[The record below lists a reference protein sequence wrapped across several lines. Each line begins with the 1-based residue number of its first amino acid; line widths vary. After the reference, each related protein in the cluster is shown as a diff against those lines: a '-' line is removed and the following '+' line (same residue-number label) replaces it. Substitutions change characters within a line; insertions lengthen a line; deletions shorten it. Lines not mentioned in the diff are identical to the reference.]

1 MTPVSSRPPTY
12 DELLRYTRRSVV
24 EQLSSLVHAVLGKAD
39 DWMFDLAQKEGEGA
53 DPFARSPR
61 LEAMTT
67 LRSTRAT
74 IERQFARQYEAL
86 FDELIEPKQGSAEG
100 LRLSL
105 VEEQELE
112 QQLAS
117 DLIVEALQRAH
128 GHSLDAL
135 AKALAKI
142 MGVESL
148 APRQNPLSPLNFG
161 HALHRAVQG
170 IELPNMLQVV
180 LYKYY
185 ERELLARFNDVLD
198 PLMQRFM
205 AAGLVPRQGIGP
217 GGSMRPGGGA
227 ARPGSVPAPTNSG
240 AATPSSEGDA
250 SGYGQGHGHGYGDG
264 HGHAAPTSQEDA
276 NVFSLLREMLRAL
289 RPQPSGGPATGAVGQ
304 VLPERRA
311 LQTAEMLSV
320 LSLMQTEVP
329 PSVLE
334 TMERHEASLSVLLKR
349 DLLES
354 ARRIGL
360 SPDQVRISPDE
371 EDAVDLVGMLFD
383 VLFDEHDFEQRA
395 RNLVSR
401 LVVPYVKVALLDRQM
416 FMYRTHPARRLLNA
430 VTEACEGN
438 GGQSAHEREMLGKAE
453 QVVDTL
459 VGDFNEDVAIFETLE
474 SELRGFLEQHQKR
487 VELAEKRA
495 AEAQRGQERLE
506 HARVQAGGEV
516 SNRVDGRKVPAALR
530 EFLARSWSHHLSLAA
545 LREGTESVAWSAALS
560 LADKLLD
567 LLPGGKAG
575 GISIP
580 TAMQGLSAD
589 LVAVLGSSGV
599 HGDAADAVIKAIADG
614 VEAQRRGDAVAAQQ
628 AAAVLRVAPEPPPL
642 PPQPRLKIVGGTDA
656 GPDFDPDDLARLR
669 DLKVGD
675 WISLAG
681 EDEKLAP
688 AKLAWISPI
697 SNRLMFVNRRG
708 VRMLVASVEELGALK
723 KLGKLQLRDAQGGA
737 FEYALQR
744 MVGRLKQ
751 DIA

>member
-1 MTPVSSRPPTY
+1 MPVSSRPPTH

-24 EQLSSLVHAVLGKAD
+24 EQLSSIVLAVLGKAD

-61 LEAMTT
+61 LEAMNT

-74 IERQFARQYEAL
+74 IERQFTRQYEAL
-86 FDELIEPKQGSAEG
+86 FDELIEPKQAAADG

-148 APRQNPLSPLNFG
+148 APRQNPLSALNFG

-198 PLMQRFM
+198 PVVQRFS
-205 AAGLVPRQGIGP
+205 AAGLVPRQGIGAAGPIRAP
-217 GGSMRPGGGA
+217 GPPVRSGGGA
-227 ARPGSVPAPTNSG
+227 APGNPG
-240 AATPSSEGDA
+240 AATPTPEQDGG
-250 SGYGQGHGHGYGDG
+250 GYAQGGGQGHGHGYG
-264 HGHAAPTSQEDA
+264 HAAPASQDDA
-276 NVFSLLREMLRAL
+276 NVFALLREMLRAL
-289 RPQPSGGPATGAVGQ
+289 RPHQAGGTGGVAGGQ
-304 VLPERRA
+304 GVPERRA
-311 LQTAEMLSV
+311 LQTTEMLSV

-516 SNRVDGRKVPAALR
+516 ANRVDGRKVPAALR
-530 EFLARSWSHHLSLAA
+530 EFLARSWSHHLSLVA

-575 GISIP
+575 GISIS

-599 HGDAADAVIKAIADG
+599 QGDAADAVIKAIADG
-614 VEAQRRGDAVAAQQ
+614 IEAQRRGDAVAAQQ
-628 AAAVLRVAPEPPPL
+628 ASAVLRVAPEPPPV
-642 PPQPRLKIVGGTDA
+642 PAQPRLKIVGGTDA
-656 GPDFDPDDLARLR
+656 VPEIDPDDLAQLR

-708 VRMLVASVEELGALK
+708 VRMLVASIEELGALK

-737 FEYALQR
+737 FEDALQR

>member
-1 MTPVSSRPPTY
+1 MSPPPVTPRPPTH

-24 EQLSSLVHAVLGKAD
+24 ESLSALVAAVLGKAD

-61 LEAMTT
+61 LEAMNA
-67 LRSTRAT
+67 LRSSRAT
-74 IERQFARQYEAL
+74 IERQFARRYERL
-86 FDELIEPKQGSAEG
+86 FDELIEPEAAPVDG

-128 GHSLDAL
+128 GTSLDAL
-135 AKALAKI
+135 ARGLARL

-148 APRQNPLSPLNFG
+148 SARQNPLSALNFG
-161 HALHRAVQG
+161 HGLNRAVQG
-170 IELPNMLQVV
+170 IDLPNMLQVV

-185 ERELLARFNDVLD
+185 ERELLQRFPEILE
-198 PLMQRFM
+198 PLMQRFA
-205 AAGLVPRQGIGP
+205 AAGLVPRQPLAGSGARVVSPVRPQASAGQP
-217 GGSMRPGGGA
+217 GGA
-227 ARPGSVPAPTNSG
+227 EPASG
-240 AATPSSEGDA
+240 AAPA
-250 SGYGQGHGHGYGDG
+250 SGGSHYAG
-264 HGHAAPTSQEDA
+264 APDDA

-289 RPQPSGGPATGAVGQ
+289 RPAPPEPAPHAGGHAG
-304 VLPERRA
+304 ERRPM
-311 LQTAEMLSV
+311 QTTEMLSV
-320 LSLMQTEVP
+320 LSMMQAEVP

-360 SPDQVRISPDE
+360 SPEKVRIHPDE

-438 GGQSAHEREMLGKAE
+438 AGQSAPEREMLGKAE

-459 VGDFNEDVAIFETLE
+459 VSDFNEDVAIFETLE
-474 SELRGFLEQHQKR
+474 SELRGFLEQQRKR
-487 VELAEKRA
+487 TELAERRA

-506 HARVQAGGEV
+506 QARQQAGGEV
-516 SNRVDGRKVPAALR
+516 ASRVDGRKVPAALR
-530 EFLARSWSHHLSLAA
+530 EFLARSWSHHLSLVA
-545 LREGTESVAWSAALS
+545 LREGADSTAWSAGLA

-567 LLPGGKAG
+567 LLPGGRAAG
-575 GISIP
+575 VSLP
-580 TAMQGLSAD
+580 TAMKGLSAD
-589 LVAVLGSSGV
+589 LVAVLASSGV
-599 HGDAADAVIKAIADG
+599 AGDAADAVIAAIADG
-614 VEAQRRGDAVAAQQ
+614 IEAQRRGDAIAAQQ
-628 AAAVLRVAPEPPPL
+628 ASAVLRVAPEPPPAA
-642 PPQPRLKIVGGTDA
+642 PQPRLKLVGGTEA
-656 GPDFDPDDLARLR
+656 TLEFEPEDLVRLR

-681 EDEKLAP
+681 EDDKLAP

-708 VRMLVASVEELGALK
+708 VRMLVASVEELAALK

-737 FEYALQR
+737 FEDALQR

>member
-24 EQLSSLVHAVLGKAD
+24 EQLSSLVLAVLGKAD

-61 LEAMTT
+61 LEAMNT

-86 FDELIEPKQGSAEG
+86 FDELIEPKQAVGDG

-142 MGVESL
+142 MGVEAL

-185 ERELLARFNDVLD
+185 ERELLARFNEVLD
-198 PLMQRFM
+198 PLMQRFT
-205 AAGLVPRQGIGP
+205 AAGLVPRQSVGP
-217 GGSMRPGGGA
+217 AGA
-227 ARPGSVPAPTNSG
+227 SRPGSAPRPSG
-240 AATPSSEGDA
+240 AAPASAPGNATVPSPSHDGG
-250 SGYGQGHGHGYGDG
+250 GYGHGHG
-264 HGHAAPTSQEDA
+264 HATSQDDA

-289 RPQPSGGPATGAVGQ
+289 RPQANGGPAAGGVGSG
-304 VLPERRA
+304 LPERRA
-311 LQTAEMLSV
+311 LQTTEMLSV

-360 SPDQVRISPDE
+360 SPEQVRISPDE

-530 EFLARSWSHHLSLAA
+530 EFLARSWSHHLSLVA
-545 LREGTESVAWSAALS
+545 LREGSESVAWSAALS

-567 LLPGGKAG
+567 LLPGGKAA

-589 LVAVLGSSGV
+589 LVVVLGSSGV
-599 HGDAADAVIKAIADG
+599 QGDAADGVIKAIADG
-614 VEAQRRGDAVAAQQ
+614 IEAQRRGDAVAAQQ

-642 PPQPRLKIVGGTDA
+642 PAQPRLKIVGGTDA
-656 GPDFDPDDLARLR
+656 VSEIDPDDLAQLR

-723 KLGKLQLRDAQGGA
+723 KLGKLQLRETQGGA
-737 FEYALQR
+737 FEDALQR

>member
-1 MTPVSSRPPTY
+1 MTPVNSRPPTY

-24 EQLSSLVHAVLGKAD
+24 DQLSSLVLAVLGKAD

-61 LEAMTT
+61 LEAMNT

-86 FDELIEPKQGSAEG
+86 FDELIEPKPAAVDG
-100 LRLSL
+100 LSLSL
-105 VEEQELE
+105 VAEHELE

-142 MGVESL
+142 MGVESI

-198 PLMQRFM
+198 PLMQRFT

-217 GGSMRPGGGA
+217 SSA
-227 ARPGSVPAPTNSG
+227 ARPGNAPRPAAPSG
-240 AATPSSEGDA
+240 SSAPETSAPPQDGG
-250 SGYGQGHGHGYGDG
+250 GYGSS
-264 HGHAAPTSQEDA
+264 HGHAGSQDDA
-276 NVFSLLREMLRAL
+276 NVFALLREMLRAL
-289 RPQPSGGPATGAVGQ
+289 RPPQSGAATGGAAGHGQ
-304 VLPERRA
+304 PERRA
-311 LQTAEMLSV
+311 LQTTEMLSV

-360 SPDQVRISPDE
+360 SPEQVRISPDE

-459 VGDFNEDVAIFETLE
+459 VGDFNEDIAIFETLE

-487 VELAEKRA
+487 IELAEKRA

-530 EFLARSWSHHLSLAA
+530 EFLARSWSHHLSLVA

-575 GISIP
+575 GISLP

-589 LVAVLGSSGV
+589 LVVVLGSSGV
-599 HGDAADAVIKAIADG
+599 QGDAADAVIQAIADG
-614 VEAQRRGDAVAAQQ
+614 IEAQRRGDVVAAQQ
-628 AAAVLRVAPEPPPL
+628 AAAVLRVAPEPPPV
-642 PPQPRLKIVGGTDA
+642 PAQPRLKIVGGTDA
-656 GPDFDPDDLARLR
+656 IPEVDPDDLAQLR

-681 EDEKLAP
+681 EDDKLAP

-737 FEYALQR
+737 FEDALQR

>member
-24 EQLSSLVHAVLGKAD
+24 EQLSSLVLAVLGKAD

-61 LEAMTT
+61 LEAMNT

-86 FDELIEPKQGSAEG
+86 FDELIEPKQAVGDG

-142 MGVESL
+142 MGVEAL

-185 ERELLARFNDVLD
+185 ERELLARFNEVLD
-198 PLMQRFM
+198 PLMQRFT
-205 AAGLVPRQGIGP
+205 AAGLVPRQSVGP
-217 GGSMRPGGGA
+217 AGA
-227 ARPGSVPAPTNSG
+227 SRPGSAPRPSG
-240 AATPSSEGDA
+240 AAPASAPGNATAPSPSLDGG
-250 SGYGQGHGHGYGDG
+250 GYGHGHG
-264 HGHAAPTSQEDA
+264 HGHATSQDDA

-289 RPQPSGGPATGAVGQ
+289 RPQQSGGAATGTMGHG
-304 VLPERRA
+304 LPERRA
-311 LQTAEMLSV
+311 LQTTEMLSV

-360 SPDQVRISPDE
+360 SPEQVRISPDE

-530 EFLARSWSHHLSLAA
+530 EFLARSWSHHLSLVA
-545 LREGTESVAWSAALS
+545 LREGSESVAWSAALS

-567 LLPGGKAG
+567 LLPGGKAA

-589 LVAVLGSSGV
+589 LVVVLGSSGV
-599 HGDAADAVIKAIADG
+599 QGDAADAVIKAIADG
-614 VEAQRRGDAVAAQQ
+614 IEAQRRGDAVAAQQ

-642 PPQPRLKIVGGTDA
+642 PAQPRLKIVGGTDA
-656 GPDFDPDDLARLR
+656 VPEIDPDDLAQLR

-723 KLGKLQLRDAQGGA
+723 KLGKLQLRETQGGA
-737 FEYALQR
+737 FEDALQR

>member
-24 EQLSSLVHAVLGKAD
+24 EQLSSLVLAVLGKAD

-61 LEAMTT
+61 LEAMNT

-86 FDELIEPKQGSAEG
+86 FDELIEPKQATPDG

-148 APRQNPLSPLNFG
+148 TPRQNPLSPLNFG

-205 AAGLVPRQGIGP
+205 AAGLVPRQGLGP
-217 GGSMRPGGGA
+217 GGSMRPGGA
-227 ARPGSVPAPTNSG
+227 PPRPGSAPSPAHPG
-240 AATPSSEGDA
+240 ATPPSAEHDA
-250 SGYGQGHGHGYGDG
+250 GGYAQGGGQGHGHGYG
-264 HGHAAPTSQEDA
+264 HGAPASQDDA
-276 NVFSLLREMLRAL
+276 NVFALLREMLRAL
-289 RPQPSGGPATGAVGQ
+289 RPQQGGGVSGASGGHG
-304 VLPERRA
+304 LPERRA
-311 LQTAEMLSV
+311 LQTTEMLSV

-360 SPDQVRISPDE
+360 SPEQVRISPDE

-516 SNRVDGRKVPAALR
+516 ANRVDGRKVPAALR
-530 EFLARSWSHHLSLAA
+530 EFLARSWSHHLSLVA

-599 HGDAADAVIKAIADG
+599 QGDAADAVIKAIADG
-614 VEAQRRGDAVAAQQ
+614 IEAQRRGDAVAAQQ
-628 AAAVLRVAPEPPPL
+628 AAAVLRVAPEPPPV
-642 PPQPRLKIVGGTDA
+642 PAQPRLKIVGGTDA
-656 GPDFDPDDLARLR
+656 VPEIDPDDLAQLR

-681 EDEKLAP
+681 EDDKLAP

-737 FEYALQR
+737 FEDALQR

>member
-1 MTPVSSRPPTY
+1 MSPSSANTRPPTY
-12 DELLRYTRRSVV
+12 DELLRHTRRSVV
-24 EQLSSLVHAVLGKAD
+24 DQLSSLVLAVLGKAD

-61 LEAMTT
+61 LEAMSA
-67 LRSTRAT
+67 LRGSRAT
-74 IERQFARQYEAL
+74 IERQFARGYETL
-86 FDELIEPKQGSAEG
+86 FDELIDPDAAPVDG

-105 VEEQELE
+105 LDEQELE

-135 AKALAKI
+135 GRGLARI

-148 APRQNPLSPLNFG
+148 SARQNPLSPFSFG
-161 HALHRAVQG
+161 HALHRALQG
-170 IELPNMLQVV
+170 IELPNLLQVV

-185 ERELLARFNDVLD
+185 ERELLQRFPAILD
-198 PLMQRFM
+198 PLMQRFA
-205 AAGLVPRQGIGP
+205 AAGLVPHQRGP
-217 GGSMRPGGGA
+217 GAPPRPTQTP
-227 ARPGSVPAPTNSG
+227 RPAPTAMPMAG
-240 AATPSSEGDA
+240 TDA
-250 SGYGQGHGHGYGDG
+250 SPSAAYAPAAGGHYAGASD
-264 HGHAAPTSQEDA
+264 DA

-289 RPQPSGGPATGAVGQ
+289 RPAGPESAAPQGGAHGGD
-304 VLPERRA
+304 RRPM
-311 LQTAEMLSV
+311 QTTEMLSV
-320 LSLMQTEVP
+320 LSMMQAEVP

-349 DLLES
+349 DLLDS

-360 SPDQVRISPDE
+360 SPEKVRIHPDE

-438 GGQSAHEREMLGKAE
+438 AGQSAPERDMLGKAE

-459 VGDFNEDVAIFETLE
+459 VSDFNEDVAIFDTLE
-474 SELRGFLEQHQKR
+474 SELRGFLEQQRKR
-487 VELAEKRA
+487 TDLAERRA

-506 HARVQAGGEV
+506 QARQQAGGEV
-516 SNRVDGRKVPAALR
+516 ASRVDGRKVPAALR
-530 EFLARSWSHHLSLAA
+530 EFLARSWSHHLSLVA
-545 LREGTESVAWSAALS
+545 LREGTDATAWSAGLA

-567 LLPGGKAG
+567 LLPGGKAA
-575 GISIP
+575 GISLA
-580 TAMQGLSAD
+580 TAMRGLSAD
-589 LVAVLGSSGV
+589 IVAVLASSGV
-599 HGDAADAVIKAIADG
+599 ADDAADAVISAIADG
-614 VEAQRRGDAVAAQQ
+614 IEAQRRGDAIAAQQ
-628 AAAVLRVAPEPPPL
+628 AAAVLRVAPEPPPA
-642 PPQPRLKIVGGTDA
+642 PAQPRLKLVGGTQA
-656 GPDFDPDDLARLR
+656 ALEFEPDDLARLR

-681 EDEKLAP
+681 EDDKPAP

-708 VRMLVASVEELGALK
+708 VRMLVASVEELAALK
-723 KLGKLQLRDAQGGA
+723 KLGKLQLRDAHGGA
-737 FEYALQR
+737 FEDALQR

-751 DIA
+751 DVV

>member
-1 MTPVSSRPPTY
+1 MSILNTRPPTH
-12 DELLRYTRRSVV
+12 DDLLRHTRRTVV
-24 EQLSSLVHAVLGKAD
+24 EQLSSLVVSVLGKAD

-53 DPFARSPR
+53 DPFSRSPR
-61 LEAMTT
+61 LEAMNT

-74 IERQFARQYEAL
+74 IERQFARQYESL
-86 FDELIEPKQGSAEG
+86 FDELISPPVADDGIS
-100 LRLSL
+100 LSL

-128 GHSLDAL
+128 GPALDAL
-135 AKALAKI
+135 AKAISKI
-142 MGVESL
+142 MGVDAL
-148 APRQNPLSPLNFG
+148 PARKNPLSPLSFG
-161 HALHRAVQG
+161 HALHRAVRD

-185 ERELLARFNDVLD
+185 ERELL
-198 PLMQRFM
+198 QRFPEILEPINQRFA
-205 AAGLVPRQGIGP
+205 AAGLVPRNPVAPGIVRL
-217 GGSMRPGGGA
+217 GSG
-227 ARPGSVPAPTNSG
+227 ARPGLSSAPRSTEAASSGNENSG
-240 AATPSSEGDA
+240 AG
-250 SGYGQGHGHGYGDG
+250 GYGSGGHYDSGAGG
-264 HGHAAPTSQEDA
+264 SQASQDDA

-289 RPQPSGGPATGAVGQ
+289 RPHADAAASNGAGAATGVAH
-304 VLPERRA
+304 RRPLA
-311 LQTAEMLSV
+311 TAEMLSV

-334 TMERHEASLSVLLKR
+334 TMEHHEASLSVLLKR
-349 DLLES
+349 DLLDS
-354 ARRIGL
+354 ATRIGL

-438 GGQSAHEREMLGKAE
+438 GGQSGPEREMLGKAE

-474 SELRGFLEQHQKR
+474 AELRGFLEQQQKR
-487 VELAEKRA
+487 TDLAERRA
-495 AEAQRGQERLE
+495 AEAQRGQERLDQ
-506 HARVQAGGEV
+506 ARTQAGGEL
-516 SNRVDGRKVPAALR
+516 SSRVDGRRVPAALR
-530 EFLARSWSHHLSLAA
+530 EFLARSWSHHLSLVA
-545 LREGTESVAWSAALS
+545 LREGGDSVAWSAALA

-567 LLPGGKAG
+567 LLPGGRAA
-575 GISIP
+575 GISVA
-580 TAMQGLSAD
+580 TAVQGLGAD
-589 LVAVLGSSGV
+589 LVAVLASSGV
-599 HGDAADAVIKAIADG
+599 QGESADSVITAIADG
-614 VEAQRRGDAVAAQQ
+614 IEAQRRGDAIAAQQ
-628 AAAVLRVAPEPPPL
+628 AAAVLRVTPEPPPV
-642 PPQPRLKIVGGTDA
+642 PVSPRLKLVGGTEV
-656 GPDFDPDDLARLR
+656 PQEFDVKDLALLR
-669 DLKVGD
+669 ELKVGE

-681 EDEKLAP
+681 EDEKMAP

-697 SNRLMFVNRRG
+697 SSRLMFVNRRG
-708 VRMLVASVEELGALK
+708 VRMLVASLEELAALK
-723 KLGKLQLRDAQGGA
+723 GVGKVQLREAQGGA
-737 FEYALQR
+737 FEDALQR

-751 DIA
+751 DSA

>member
-1 MTPVSSRPPTY
+1 MKTPVSSRPPTY

-24 EQLSSLVHAVLGKAD
+24 EQLSSLVLAVLGKAD

-61 LEAMTT
+61 LEAMNT

-74 IERQFARQYEAL
+74 IERQFARKYEAL
-86 FDELIEPKQGSAEG
+86 FDELIEPRQATPDG

-148 APRQNPLSPLNFG
+148 TPRQNPLSPLNFG

-185 ERELLARFNDVLD
+185 ERELLARFNEILD

-205 AAGLVPRQGIGP
+205 AVGLVPRQGLAP
-217 GGSMRPGGGA
+217 GGSSRPGGVGRPSSSPGNTA
-227 ARPGSVPAPTNSG
+227 APAPSQ
-240 AATPSSEGDA
+240 DA
-250 SGYGQGHGHGYGDG
+250 GGYGGHAQGHGHGHG
-264 HGHAAPTSQEDA
+264 HGQGHPTSADDA
-276 NVFSLLREMLRAL
+276 NVFALLREMLRAL
-289 RPQPSGGPATGAVGQ
+289 RPQGGVGGSGESSGQAV
-304 VLPERRA
+304 PERRA
-311 LQTAEMLSV
+311 LQTTEMLSV

-360 SPDQVRISPDE
+360 SPEQVRISPDE

-516 SNRVDGRKVPAALR
+516 ANRVDGRKVPAALR
-530 EFLARSWSHHLSLAA
+530 EFLARSWSHHLSLVA

-567 LLPGGKAG
+567 LLPGGKAA

-589 LVAVLGSSGV
+589 LVVVLGSSGV
-599 HGDAADAVIKAIADG
+599 QGDAADGVIKAIADG
-614 VEAQRRGDAVAAQQ
+614 IEAQRRGDAVAAQQ
-628 AAAVLRVAPEPPPL
+628 AAAVLRVAPDPPPL
-642 PPQPRLKIVGGTDA
+642 PAQPRLKIVGGIDA
-656 GPDFDPDDLARLR
+656 VPAVDPDDLAQLR

-681 EDEKLAP
+681 EDDKLAP

-723 KLGKLQLRDAQGGA
+723 KLGKLQLRDVQGGA
-737 FEYALQR
+737 FEDALQR

>member
-1 MTPVSSRPPTY
+1 MMTPVSSRPPTY

-24 EQLSSLVHAVLGKAD
+24 EQLSSLVVAVLGKAD

-61 LEAMTT
+61 LEAMNT

-86 FDELIEPKQGSAEG
+86 FDELIEPRQVSADG

-105 VEEQELE
+105 VDEQELE

-135 AKALAKI
+135 ARALAKI

-148 APRQNPLSPLNFG
+148 TARQNPLSPLNFG

-170 IELPNMLQVV
+170 IDLPNMLQVV

-185 ERELLARFNDVLD
+185 ERELLSRFPEVLD
-198 PLMQRFM
+198 PLMQRFA
-205 AAGLVPRQGIGP
+205 AAGLVPRQGVGP
-217 GGSMRPGGGA
+217 GSSLRPGA
-227 ARPGSVPAPTNSG
+227 AQRPIA
-240 AATPSSEGDA
+240 PSSPAHSAHSAHSPAAAAPQQAHDGG
-250 SGYGQGHGHGYGDG
+250 SYSQGHG
-264 HGHAAPTSQEDA
+264 GHATSQDDA

-289 RPQPSGGPATGAVGQ
+289 RPQQQVAAPGAPLASGV
-304 VLPERRA
+304 PERRA
-311 LQTAEMLSV
+311 LQTTEMLSV

-334 TMERHEASLSVLLKR
+334 TMERNEASLSVLLKR
-349 DLLES
+349 DLLDS
-354 ARRIGL
+354 ASRIGL

-416 FMYRTHPARRLLNA
+416 FMYRTHPARKLLNA

-474 SELRGFLEQHQKR
+474 SELRGFLEQHRKR
-487 VELAEKRA
+487 VELAERRA

-516 SNRVDGRKVPAALR
+516 ANRVDGRKVPAALR
-530 EFLARSWSHHLSLAA
+530 EFLARSWSHHLSLVA
-545 LREGTESVAWSAALS
+545 LREGPESTAWSAALA

-567 LLPGGKAG
+567 LLPGGRAA
-575 GISIP
+575 GISIG
-580 TAMQGLSAD
+580 TAMQGLGAD
-589 LVAVLGSSGV
+589 LVAVLASSGV
-599 HGDAADAVIKAIADG
+599 HGDSADAVITAIADG
-614 VEAQRRGDAVAAQQ
+614 IEAQRRGDAVAAQQ
-628 AAAVLRVAPEPPPL
+628 AAAVLRVAPEPLPL
-642 PPQPRLKIVGGTDA
+642 PAVPRLKIVGGTEAPAELDSA
-656 GPDFDPDDLARLR
+656 DLALIRE
-669 DLKVGD
+669 LKVGD
-675 WISLAG
+675 WISLAA
-681 EDEKLAP
+681 EDGKMAP

-708 VRMLVASVEELGALK
+708 VRMLVASIEELAVLK
-723 KLGKLQLRDAQGGA
+723 KQGKLELRDVQGGA
-737 FEYALQR
+737 FEDALQR

-751 DIA
+751 DSA

>member
-12 DELLRYTRRSVV
+12 DDLLRYTRRSVV
-24 EQLSSLVHAVLGKAD
+24 EQLSSLVLAVLGKAD

-53 DPFARSPR
+53 DPFTRSPR
-61 LEAMTT
+61 LEAMNT

-86 FDELIEPKQGSAEG
+86 FDELIEPKQASADS

-105 VEEQELE
+105 VDEQELE

-185 ERELLARFNDVLD
+185 ERELLARFNEVLD
-198 PLMQRFM
+198 PLMQRFT
-205 AAGLVPRQGIGP
+205 AAGLVPRQGVGP
-217 GGSMRPGGGA
+217 GGSMRPGVPPRPPGTGPGGGA
-227 ARPGSVPAPTNSG
+227 PP
-240 AATPSSEGDA
+240 PSSSQQAYDG
-250 SGYGQGHGHGYGDG
+250 GYGNGH
-264 HGHAAPTSQEDA
+264 HAGPSHATSQDDA

-289 RPQPSGGPATGAVGQ
+289 RPAQGSPAPGAPIASGV
-304 VLPERRA
+304 PERRA
-311 LQTAEMLSV
+311 LQTTEMLSV

-349 DLLES
+349 DLLDS
-354 ARRIGL
+354 ASRIGL

-438 GGQSAHEREMLGKAE
+438 GGQSAQEREMLGKAE

-487 VELAEKRA
+487 IDLAEKRA

-516 SNRVDGRKVPAALR
+516 ANRVDGRKVPAALR
-530 EFLARSWSHHLSLAA
+530 EFMARSWSHHLSLVA

-567 LLPGGKAG
+567 LLPGGKAA

-589 LVAVLGSSGV
+589 LVVVLGSSGV
-599 HGDAADAVIKAIADG
+599 QGDSADGVIKAIADG
-614 VEAQRRGDAVAAQQ
+614 IEAQRRGDAVAAQQ

-642 PPQPRLKIVGGTDA
+642 PAQPRLKLVGGTDA
-656 GPDFDPDDLARLR
+656 VPDFDPDDLAALR
-669 DLKVGD
+669 ELKVGD

-697 SNRLMFVNRRG
+697 SSRLMFVNRRG

-737 FEYALQR
+737 FEDALQR

>member
-1 MTPVSSRPPTY
+1 
-12 DELLRYTRRSVV
+12 
-24 EQLSSLVHAVLGKAD
+24 
-39 DWMFDLAQKEGEGA
+39 
-53 DPFARSPR
+53 
-61 LEAMTT
+61 
-67 LRSTRAT
+67 
-74 IERQFARQYEAL
+74 
-86 FDELIEPKQGSAEG
+86 
-100 LRLSL
+100 
-105 VEEQELE
+105 
-112 QQLAS
+112 
-117 DLIVEALQRAH
+117 
-128 GHSLDAL
+128 
-135 AKALAKI
+135 
-142 MGVESL
+142 MGVEAL

-185 ERELLARFNDVLD
+185 ERELLARFNEVLD
-198 PLMQRFM
+198 PLMQRFT
-205 AAGLVPRQGIGP
+205 AARLVPRQSVGP
-217 GGSMRPGGGA
+217 AGA
-227 ARPGSVPAPTNSG
+227 SRPGSAPRPSG
-240 AATPSSEGDA
+240 AAPASAPGNATVPSPSHDGG
-250 SGYGQGHGHGYGDG
+250 GYGHGHG
-264 HGHAAPTSQEDA
+264 HATSQDDA

-289 RPQPSGGPATGAVGQ
+289 RPQANGGPAAGGVGSG
-304 VLPERRA
+304 LPERRA
-311 LQTAEMLSV
+311 LQTTEMLSV

-360 SPDQVRISPDE
+360 SPEQVRISPDE

-530 EFLARSWSHHLSLAA
+530 EFLARSWSHHLSLVA
-545 LREGTESVAWSAALS
+545 LREGSESVAWSAALS

-567 LLPGGKAG
+567 LLPGGKAA

-589 LVAVLGSSGV
+589 LVVVLGSSGV
-599 HGDAADAVIKAIADG
+599 QGDAADGVIKAIADG
-614 VEAQRRGDAVAAQQ
+614 IEAQRRGDAVAAQQ

-642 PPQPRLKIVGGTDA
+642 PAQPRLKIVGGTDA
-656 GPDFDPDDLARLR
+656 VPEIDPDDLAQLR

-723 KLGKLQLRDAQGGA
+723 KLGKLQLRETQGGA
-737 FEYALQR
+737 FEDALQR

>member
-1 MTPVSSRPPTY
+1 
-12 DELLRYTRRSVV
+12 
-24 EQLSSLVHAVLGKAD
+24 
-39 DWMFDLAQKEGEGA
+39 
-53 DPFARSPR
+53 
-61 LEAMTT
+61 
-67 LRSTRAT
+67 
-74 IERQFARQYEAL
+74 
-86 FDELIEPKQGSAEG
+86 
-100 LRLSL
+100 
-105 VEEQELE
+105 
-112 QQLAS
+112 
-117 DLIVEALQRAH
+117 
-128 GHSLDAL
+128 
-135 AKALAKI
+135 
-142 MGVESL
+142 
-148 APRQNPLSPLNFG
+148 
-161 HALHRAVQG
+161 
-170 IELPNMLQVV
+170 
-180 LYKYY
+180 
-185 ERELLARFNDVLD
+185 
-198 PLMQRFM
+198 
-205 AAGLVPRQGIGP
+205 
-217 GGSMRPGGGA
+217 
-227 ARPGSVPAPTNSG
+227 
-240 AATPSSEGDA
+240 
-250 SGYGQGHGHGYGDG
+250 
-264 HGHAAPTSQEDA
+264 
-276 NVFSLLREMLRAL
+276 
-289 RPQPSGGPATGAVGQ
+289 
-304 VLPERRA
+304 
-311 LQTAEMLSV
+311 MLSV

-360 SPDQVRISPDE
+360 SPEQVRISPDE

-438 GGQSAHEREMLGKAE
+438 GGQSALEREMLGKAE

-530 EFLARSWSHHLSLAA
+530 EFLARSWSHHLSLVA
-545 LREGTESVAWSAALS
+545 LREGSESVAWSAALS

-567 LLPGGKAG
+567 LLPGGKAA

-580 TAMQGLSAD
+580 TVMQGLLAD
-589 LVAVLGSSGV
+589 LVVVLGSSGV
-599 HGDAADAVIKAIADG
+599 QGDAADGVVKAIADG
-614 VEAQRRGDAVAAQQ
+614 IEAQRRGDAVAAQQ

-642 PPQPRLKIVGGTDA
+642 PAQPRLKIVGGTDA
-656 GPDFDPDDLARLR
+656 VPDFDPDDLAQLR

-723 KLGKLQLRDAQGGA
+723 KVGKLQLRDAQGGA
-737 FEYALQR
+737 FEDALQR

>member
-24 EQLSSLVHAVLGKAD
+24 EQLSSLVLAVLGKAD

-61 LEAMTT
+61 LEAMNT

-86 FDELIEPKQGSAEG
+86 FDELIEPKQAVGDG

-142 MGVESL
+142 MGVEAL

-185 ERELLARFNDVLD
+185 ERELLARFNEVLD
-198 PLMQRFM
+198 PLMQRFT
-205 AAGLVPRQGIGP
+205 AAGLVPRQSVGP
-217 GGSMRPGGGA
+217 AGA
-227 ARPGSVPAPTNSG
+227 SRPGSAPRPSG
-240 AATPSSEGDA
+240 AAPASAPGNATVPSPSHDGG
-250 SGYGQGHGHGYGDG
+250 GYGHGHG
-264 HGHAAPTSQEDA
+264 HATSQDDA

-289 RPQPSGGPATGAVGQ
+289 RPQANGGPAAGGVGSG
-304 VLPERRA
+304 LPERRA
-311 LQTAEMLSV
+311 LQTTEMLSV

-360 SPDQVRISPDE
+360 SPEQVRISPDE

-530 EFLARSWSHHLSLAA
+530 EFLARSWSHHLSLVA
-545 LREGTESVAWSAALS
+545 LREGSESVAWSAALS

-567 LLPGGKAG
+567 LLPGGKAA

-589 LVAVLGSSGV
+589 LVVVLGSSGV
-599 HGDAADAVIKAIADG
+599 QGDAADGVIKAIADG
-614 VEAQRRGDAVAAQQ
+614 IEAQRRGDAVAAQQ

-642 PPQPRLKIVGGTDA
+642 PAQPRLKIVGGTDA
-656 GPDFDPDDLARLR
+656 VPEIDPDDLAQLR

-723 KLGKLQLRDAQGGA
+723 KLGKLQLRETQGGA
-737 FEYALQR
+737 FEDALQR

>member
-24 EQLSSLVHAVLGKAD
+24 EQLSSLVLTVLGKAD

-61 LEAMTT
+61 LEAMNT

-86 FDELIEPKQGSAEG
+86 FDDLIEPKQASADG

-105 VEEQELE
+105 VDEQELE

-135 AKALAKI
+135 GRALAKI

-198 PLMQRFM
+198 PLLQRFT

-217 GGSMRPGGGA
+217 GASPRPGGAASRPSAPPAPSHPGA
-227 ARPGSVPAPTNSG
+227 ASSLADHDAGS
-240 AATPSSEGDA
+240 
-250 SGYGQGHGHGYGDG
+250 YMQGHGHS
-264 HGHAAPTSQEDA
+264 APTSQDDA

-289 RPQPSGGPATGAVGQ
+289 RPQQSGGPAAGAVGQ
-304 VLPERRA
+304 GLPERRA
-311 LQTAEMLSV
+311 LQTTEMLSV

-530 EFLARSWSHHLSLAA
+530 EFLARSWSHHLSLVA

-567 LLPGGKAG
+567 LLPGGKAA

-589 LVAVLGSSGV
+589 LVVVLGSSGV
-599 HGDAADAVIKAIADG
+599 QGEAVDGVIKAIADG
-614 VEAQRRGDAVAAQQ
+614 IEAQRRGDAVAAQQ
-628 AAAVLRVAPEPPPL
+628 AAAVLRVAPEPPPV
-642 PPQPRLKIVGGTDA
+642 PAQPRLKIVGGTDA
-656 GPDFDPDDLARLR
+656 VPDVDPDDLAQLR
-669 DLKVGD
+669 ELKVGD

-708 VRMLVASVEELGALK
+708 VRMLVASIEELGALK

-737 FEYALQR
+737 FEDALQR

>member
-1 MTPVSSRPPTY
+1 MPPLHQRPPAY
-12 DELLRYTRRSVV
+12 DDLLRSTRRSVV
-24 EQLSSLVHAVLGKAD
+24 EQLSSLVVAVLGKAD
-39 DWMFDLAQKEGEGA
+39 DWMFDLAQKEGEGT
-53 DPFARSPR
+53 DPFSRSPR
-61 LEAMTT
+61 LEAMNT

-74 IERQFARQYEAL
+74 IERQFARHYEAL
-86 FDELIEPKQGSAEG
+86 FDELIEPQQMPADG

-105 VEEQELE
+105 VDEAELE

-135 AKALAKI
+135 ARGLAKI
-142 MGVESL
+142 MGVEAV
-148 APRQNPLSPLNFG
+148 APRQNPLSPLSLG

-185 ERELLARFNDVLD
+185 ERELMQRFPEILD
-198 PLMQRFM
+198 PLMRRFA
-205 AAGLVPRQGIGP
+205 AAGLVPRQSAPTGIVRQGQVLRP
-217 GGSMRPGGGA
+217 AASNAPAGSAPQHEQGGYASAQAGHEPSGGGHYA
-227 ARPGSVPAPTNSG
+227 GSP
-240 AATPSSEGDA
+240 D
-250 SGYGQGHGHGYGDG
+250 
-264 HGHAAPTSQEDA
+264 DA

-289 RPQPSGGPATGAVGQ
+289 RPQQAAVASAGATAPIG
-304 VLPERRA
+304 ERRP
-311 LQTAEMLSV
+311 LQTTEMLSV
-320 LSLMQTEVP
+320 LSLMQSEVP

-334 TMERHEASLSVLLKR
+334 TMQHNEASLSVLLKR

-360 SPDQVRISPDE
+360 SPEHVRISPDE

-438 GGQSAHEREMLGKAE
+438 GGQSAQEREMLGKAE

-474 SELRGFLEQHQKR
+474 SELRGFLEQQRKR
-487 VELAEKRA
+487 VELAERRA

-506 HARVQAGGEV
+506 HARVQAGGEFAH
-516 SNRVDGRKVPAALR
+516 RVDGRKVPAALR
-530 EFLARSWSHHLSLAA
+530 EFLARSWSHHLSLVA
-545 LREGTESVAWSAALS
+545 LREGTDSLAWSAGLA

-567 LLPGGKAG
+567 LLPGGRAA
-575 GISIP
+575 GISIA
-580 TAMQGLSAD
+580 TAMQGLGAD
-589 LVAVLGSSGV
+589 LIAVLASSGV
-599 HGDAADAVIKAIADG
+599 QGEAADAVLTAIADG
-614 VEAQRRGDAVAAQQ
+614 IDAQRRGDVIAAQQ
-628 AAAVLRVAPEPPPL
+628 AAAVLRVAPEPMPL
-642 PPQPRLKIVGGTDA
+642 PTPPRLKLVGGTEA
-656 GPDFDPDDLARLR
+656 TAEFSVDDLEPLR
-669 DLKVGD
+669 ALKIGD

-708 VRMLVASVEELGALK
+708 VRMLVASCEELAALK
-723 KLGKLQLRDAQGGA
+723 KQGKLLLREAQGGA
-737 FEYALQR
+737 FEDALQR
-744 MVGRLKQ
+744 MVGRLRQ

>member
-1 MTPVSSRPPTY
+1 MTPAMSRPPTY

-24 EQLSSLVHAVLGKAD
+24 EQLSSLVLAVLGKAD

-61 LEAMTT
+61 LEAMNT

-86 FDELIEPKQGSAEG
+86 FDELIEPKQASADG
-100 LRLSL
+100 QRLSL
-105 VEEQELE
+105 VDEQELE

-148 APRQNPLSPLNFG
+148 TARQNPLSPLNFG

-185 ERELLARFNDVLD
+185 ERELLGRFNEVLD
-198 PLMQRFM
+198 PIMQRFT

-217 GGSMRPGGGA
+217 GGSLRPGASPRPSGGPSSPPSNA
-227 ARPGSVPAPTNSG
+227 PAPQHG
-240 AATPSSEGDA
+240 HDGG
-250 SGYGQGHGHGYGDG
+250 GYGYG
-264 HGHAAPTSQEDA
+264 HGHASPQDDA

-289 RPQPSGGPATGAVGQ
+289 RPQQQAAAPGTPMAPGV
-304 VLPERRA
+304 PERRA
-311 LQTAEMLSV
+311 LQTTEMLSV

-334 TMERHEASLSVLLKR
+334 TMERNEASLSVLLKR
-349 DLLES
+349 DLLDS
-354 ARRIGL
+354 ASRIGL

-416 FMYRTHPARRLLNA
+416 FMYRTHPARKLLNA

-438 GGQSAHEREMLGKAE
+438 GGQSAQEREMLGKAE

-487 VELAEKRA
+487 IELAEKRA

-516 SNRVDGRKVPAALR
+516 ANRVDGRKVPAALR
-530 EFLARSWSHHLSLAA
+530 EFLARSWSHHLSLVA
-545 LREGTESVAWSAALS
+545 LREGTESTAWSAALS

-567 LLPGGKAG
+567 LLPGGKAA

-589 LVAVLGSSGV
+589 LVVVLGSSGV
-599 HGDAADAVIKAIADG
+599 QGEAADGVIRAIADG
-614 VEAQRRGDAVAAQQ
+614 IEAQRRGDAVAAQQ
-628 AAAVLRVAPEPPPL
+628 AAAVLRVAPEPPPM
-642 PPQPRLKIVGGTDA
+642 PAQPRLKLVGGTDA
-656 GPDFDPDDLARLR
+656 VPDFDPDDLAALR
-669 DLKVGD
+669 ELKVGD

-723 KLGKLQLRDAQGGA
+723 KLGKLQLREVQGGA
-737 FEYALQR
+737 FEDALQR

>member
-1 MTPVSSRPPTY
+1 MSSRPPTY

-61 LEAMTT
+61 LEAMNT

-86 FDELIEPKQGSAEG
+86 FDELIEPKQATADGF
-100 LRLSL
+100 RLSL
-105 VEEQELE
+105 VDEHELE

-185 ERELLARFNDVLD
+185 ERELLARFNEILD

-205 AAGLVPRQGIGP
+205 AAGLVPRQGLGP
-217 GGSMRPGGGA
+217 AGAVRQAGASRPQGSA
-227 ARPGSVPAPTNSG
+227 A
-240 AATPSSEGDA
+240 PSSAGMAAMPSSPQDVG
-250 SGYGQGHGHGYGDG
+250 GYSHGQGH
-264 HGHAAPTSQEDA
+264 ATSQDDA

-289 RPQPSGGPATGAVGQ
+289 RPQANGGVAGAPAPQGA
-304 VLPERRA
+304 PERRA
-311 LQTAEMLSV
+311 LQTTEMLSV

-360 SPDQVRISPDE
+360 SPEQVRISPDE

-430 VTEACEGN
+430 VTEVCEGN
-438 GGQSAHEREMLGKAE
+438 GGQSAQEREMLGKAE

-487 VELAEKRA
+487 IELAEKRA

-530 EFLARSWSHHLSLAA
+530 EFLARSWSHHLSLVA

-567 LLPGGKAG
+567 LLPGGKAA

-589 LVAVLGSSGV
+589 LVVVLGSSGV
-599 HGDAADAVIKAIADG
+599 QGDAADAVIKAIADG
-614 VEAQRRGDAVAAQQ
+614 IEAQRRGDAVAAQQ

-642 PPQPRLKIVGGTDA
+642 PAQPRLKIVGGTDA
-656 GPDFDPDDLARLR
+656 VPDFDPDDLAQLR

-737 FEYALQR
+737 FEDALQR

>member
-1 MTPVSSRPPTY
+1 MSSRPPTY

-24 EQLSSLVHAVLGKAD
+24 EQLSSLVLAVLGKAD

-53 DPFARSPR
+53 DPFTRSPR
-61 LEAMTT
+61 LEAMNT

-86 FDELIEPKQGSAEG
+86 FDELIEPKSASADG

-105 VEEQELE
+105 VGEQELE

-135 AKALAKI
+135 GKGLAKI

-148 APRQNPLSPLNFG
+148 PPRQNPLSPLSFG

-185 ERELLARFNDVLD
+185 ERELLQRFPEILE
-198 PLMQRFM
+198 PLMQRFT
-205 AAGLVPRQGIGP
+205 AAGLVPRAIGP
-217 GGSMRPGGGA
+217 GGTPRAGSPQRPSPVAPAGHA
-227 ARPGSVPAPTNSG
+227 VPADVG
-240 AATPSSEGDA
+240 AGAPA
-250 SGYGQGHGHGYGDG
+250 YPQGAGHYAG
-264 HGHAAPTSQEDA
+264 APDDA

-289 RPQPSGGPATGAVGQ
+289 RPQPGAAGSGGSPGSGAGS
-304 VLPERRA
+304 ERRP
-311 LQTAEMLSV
+311 LQTQEMLSV

-401 LVVPYVKVALLDRQM
+401 LVVPYVKVALLDRRM

-438 GGQSAHEREMLGKAE
+438 GGQSAQEREMLGKAE

-474 SELRGFLEQHQKR
+474 SELRGFLEQQQKR

-506 HARVQAGGEV
+506 HARTQAGGEV
-516 SNRVDGRKVPAALR
+516 AARVDGRKVPAALR
-530 EFLARSWSHHLSLAA
+530 EFLARSWSHHLSLVA
-545 LREGTESVAWSAALS
+545 LREGTGSTAWSAALS

-567 LLPGGKAG
+567 LLPGGKAAG
-575 GISIP
+575 VSLP
-580 TAMQGLSAD
+580 TAMQGLGTD
-589 LVAVLGSSGV
+589 LVAVLASSGV
-599 HGDAADAVIKAIADG
+599 HGDAADTVIKAIADG
-614 VEAQRRGDAVAAQQ
+614 IEAQRRGDAVAAQQ
-628 AAAVLRVAPEPPPL
+628 ASAVLRVAPEPPPV
-642 PPQPRLKIVGGTDA
+642 PAQPRLKLVAGTEVP
-656 GPDFDPDDLARLR
+656 PDLSADDLKQIRE
-669 DLKVGD
+669 LKVGD

-708 VRMLVASVEELGALK
+708 VRMLVASIEELGALK
-723 KLGKLQLRDAQGGA
+723 KVGKLQLREAQGGA
-737 FEYALQR
+737 FEDALQR

>member
-24 EQLSSLVHAVLGKAD
+24 EQLSSLVLAVLGKAD

-61 LEAMTT
+61 LEAMNT

-86 FDELIEPKQGSAEG
+86 FDELIEPKPSADG

-105 VEEQELE
+105 VDEQELE

-148 APRQNPLSPLNFG
+148 TARQNPLSPLNFG
-161 HALHRAVQG
+161 HALHRAVHG

-185 ERELLARFNDVLD
+185 ERELLSRFNEVLD
-198 PLMQRFM
+198 PLMQRFT
-205 AAGLVPRQGIGP
+205 AAGLVPRQGVGP
-217 GGSMRPGGGA
+217 GGSL
-227 ARPGSVPAPTNSG
+227 RPGSAPRPSG
-240 AATPSSEGDA
+240 GPSSAPSAGMGAPQGHDGG
-250 SGYGQGHGHGYGDG
+250 GYGHHGHGHGYPSSGD
-264 HGHAAPTSQEDA
+264 DA

-289 RPQPSGGPATGAVGQ
+289 RPQQQAAEGGAVATPG
-304 VLPERRA
+304 VPERRA
-311 LQTAEMLSV
+311 LQTTEMLSV

-334 TMERHEASLSVLLKR
+334 TMERNEASLSVLLKR
-349 DLLES
+349 DLLDS
-354 ARRIGL
+354 ASRIGL

-438 GGQSAHEREMLGKAE
+438 GGQSAQEREMLGKAE

-474 SELRGFLEQHQKR
+474 SELRGFLEQQQKR
-487 VELAEKRA
+487 IELAEKRA

-530 EFLARSWSHHLSLAA
+530 EFLARSWSHHLSLVA

-567 LLPGGKAG
+567 LLPGGRAAG
-575 GISIP
+575 VSIP
-580 TAMQGLSAD
+580 TAMQGLSTD
-589 LVAVLGSSGV
+589 LIAVMSSSGV
-599 HGDAADAVIKAIADG
+599 QGEAADGVIRAIADG
-614 VEAQRRGDAVAAQQ
+614 IEAQRRGDAVAAQQ
-628 AAAVLRVAPEPPPL
+628 AAAVLRVAPEPPPM
-642 PPQPRLKIVGGTDA
+642 PTQPRLKIVGGTDA
-656 GPDFDPDDLARLR
+656 EPDFDPDDLAQLR

-723 KLGKLQLRDAQGGA
+723 KLGKLQLREAQGGA
-737 FEYALQR
+737 FEDALQR

>member
-1 MTPVSSRPPTY
+1 MKTPVSSRPPTY

-24 EQLSSLVHAVLGKAD
+24 EQLSSLVLAVLGKAD

-61 LEAMTT
+61 LEAMNT

-86 FDELIEPKQGSAEG
+86 FDELIEPRQATPDG

-148 APRQNPLSPLNFG
+148 TPRQNPLSPLNFG

-185 ERELLARFNDVLD
+185 ERELLARFNEILD

-205 AAGLVPRQGIGP
+205 AVGLVPRQGLAP
-217 GGSMRPGGGA
+217 GGSSRPGGVGRPSSSPGNTA
-227 ARPGSVPAPTNSG
+227 APAPSQ
-240 AATPSSEGDA
+240 DA
-250 SGYGQGHGHGYGDG
+250 GGYGGHAQGHGHGQG
-264 HGHAAPTSQEDA
+264 HPTSADDA
-276 NVFSLLREMLRAL
+276 NVFALLREMLRAL
-289 RPQPSGGPATGAVGQ
+289 RPQGGVGGSGESSGQ
-304 VLPERRA
+304 PVPERRA
-311 LQTAEMLSV
+311 LQTTEMLSV

-360 SPDQVRISPDE
+360 SPEQVRISPDE

-516 SNRVDGRKVPAALR
+516 ANRVDGRKVPAALR
-530 EFLARSWSHHLSLAA
+530 EFLARSWSHHLSLVA

-567 LLPGGKAG
+567 LLPGGKAA

-589 LVAVLGSSGV
+589 LVVVLGSSGV
-599 HGDAADAVIKAIADG
+599 QGDAADGVIKAIADG
-614 VEAQRRGDAVAAQQ
+614 IEAQRRGDAVAAQQ
-628 AAAVLRVAPEPPPL
+628 AAAVLRVAPDPPPL
-642 PPQPRLKIVGGTDA
+642 PAQPRLKIVGGIDA
-656 GPDFDPDDLARLR
+656 VPAVDPDDLAQLR

-681 EDEKLAP
+681 EDDKLAP

-723 KLGKLQLRDAQGGA
+723 KLGKLQLRDVQGGA
-737 FEYALQR
+737 FEDALQR

>member
-53 DPFARSPR
+53 DPFAHSPR

-100 LRLSL
+100 LHLSL
-105 VEEQELE
+105 LEEQELE

-217 GGSMRPGGGA
+217 GGSMRPGGAA

-264 HGHAAPTSQEDA
+264 HGHAAPTSQDDA

-289 RPQPSGGPATGAVGQ
+289 RPQQSGGPASGAVGHG
-304 VLPERRA
+304 LPERRA
-311 LQTAEMLSV
+311 LQTTEMLSV

-334 TMERHEASLSVLLKR
+334 TMERHEASLSILLKR

-360 SPDQVRISPDE
+360 SPEQVRISPDE

-401 LVVPYVKVALLDRQM
+401 LVVPYVKVALLDRKM

-438 GGQSAHEREMLGKAE
+438 GGQSANEREMLGKAE

-567 LLPGGKAG
+567 LLPGDKAG

-656 GPDFDPDDLARLR
+656 GPDFDPDDLAQLR

-681 EDEKLAP
+681 ENEKLAP

-737 FEYALQR
+737 FEDALQR

>member
-1 MTPVSSRPPTY
+1 MIPVSSRPPTY

-24 EQLSSLVHAVLGKAD
+24 EQLSALVTAVLGRAD

-61 LEAMTT
+61 LEAMNA

-74 IERQFARQYEAL
+74 IERNFARQYEAL
-86 FDELIEPKQGSAEG
+86 FDELISPRQPAAGTAG
-100 LRLSL
+100 LSL
-105 VEEQELE
+105 VDEQELE

-135 AKALAKI
+135 AKGLAKI

-148 APRQNPLSPLNFG
+148 APRQNPLSPLSFG
-161 HALHRAVQG
+161 HALHRAVKD
-170 IELPNMLQVV
+170 IELPNTLQVV

-185 ERELLARFNDVLD
+185 ERELLQRFNEILD
-198 PLMQRFM
+198 PLLQRFG
-205 AAGLVPRQGIGP
+205 AAGLVPRQGIARAPSREANSPRRSPEAPQGHAPGP
-217 GGSMRPGGGA
+217 GGDGPQGYAGNYAGA
-227 ARPGSVPAPTNSG
+227 A
-240 AATPSSEGDA
+240 D
-250 SGYGQGHGHGYGDG
+250 
-264 HGHAAPTSQEDA
+264 DA

-289 RPQPSGGPATGAVGQ
+289 RPAQAGVTGGPSSGAGGGDRRPLATQ
-304 VLPERRA
+304 
-311 LQTAEMLSV
+311 EMLSV

-354 ARRIGL
+354 ASRIGL

-430 VTEACEGN
+430 VTEVCEGN
-438 GGQSAHEREMLGKAE
+438 GGQSAQEREMLGKAE
-453 QVVDTL
+453 EVVDTL

-474 SELRGFLEQHQKR
+474 AELRGFLDQQQKR

-506 HARVQAGGEV
+506 HARTQAGGEV
-516 SNRVDGRKVPAALR
+516 SSRVDGRKVPAALR
-530 EFLARSWSHHLSLAA
+530 EFLARSWSHHLSLVA
-545 LREGTESVAWSAALS
+545 LREGTGSDAWSGGLA

-567 LLPGGKAG
+567 LLPGGKAAG
-575 GISIP
+575 VSLA
-580 TAMQGLSAD
+580 TAMQGLGAD
-589 LVAVLGSSGV
+589 LVAVLVSSGV
-599 HGDAADAVIKAIADG
+599 QGEAADAVIQAISDG
-614 VEAQRRGDAVAAQQ
+614 IEAQRRGDAVAAQQ
-628 AAAVLRVAPEPPPL
+628 AAEALRFAPEPPPM
-642 PPQPRLKIVGGTDA
+642 PAQPRLKLVGGTDA
-656 GPDFDPDDLARLR
+656 SVDIDPGDLAKLR
-669 DLKVGD
+669 ELKVGD
-675 WISLAG
+675 WIALAA
-681 EDEKLAP
+681 EDGKMAP

-708 VRMLVASVEELGALK
+708 VRMLVASIDELGALK
-723 KLGKLQLRDAQGGA
+723 AQGKLELREAQAGA
-737 FEYALQR
+737 FEDALQR

>member
-1 MTPVSSRPPTY
+1 MTARPPTY

-24 EQLSSLVHAVLGKAD
+24 EQLSSLVLAVLGKAD

-61 LEAMTT
+61 LEAMNT

-86 FDELIEPKQGSAEG
+86 FDDLIEPKQASADG
-100 LRLSL
+100 YRLSL
-105 VEEQELE
+105 VDEQELE

-135 AKALAKI
+135 AKALARI
-142 MGVESL
+142 MGVEALS
-148 APRQNPLSPLNFG
+148 PRQNPLSPLNFG
-161 HALHRAVQG
+161 HALHRAVKD

-185 ERELLARFNDVLD
+185 ERELLQRFPEILE
-198 PLMQRFM
+198 PLMQRFV
-205 AAGLVPRQGIGP
+205 AAGLVPRQGLQA
-217 GGSMRPGGGA
+217 GGAQRPGGPQRASSPSA
-227 ARPGSVPAPTNSG
+227 ASSYASAP
-240 AATPSSEGDA
+240 PSSAHEG
-250 SGYGQGHGHGYGDG
+250 GYAQGGGH
-264 HGHAAPTSQEDA
+264 SQDDA

-289 RPQPSGGPATGAVGQ
+289 RPQQAAAGPAAVPG
-304 VLPERRA
+304 LPERRA
-311 LQTAEMLSV
+311 LATQEMLSV

-334 TMERHEASLSVLLKR
+334 TMERNEASLSVLLKR

-354 ARRIGL
+354 ASRIGL

-438 GGQSAHEREMLGKAE
+438 GGQSAQEREMLGKAE

-487 VELAEKRA
+487 IELAEKRA

-506 HARVQAGGEV
+506 HARTQAGGEV
-516 SNRVDGRKVPAALR
+516 ANRVDGRKVPAALR
-530 EFLARSWSHHLSLAA
+530 EFLARSWSHHLSLVA
-545 LREGTESVAWSAALS
+545 LREGTESTAWSAALS

-567 LLPGGKAG
+567 LLPGGKAA
-575 GISIP
+575 GISVT
-580 TAMQGLSAD
+580 TAMQGLGAD
-589 LVAVLGSSGV
+589 LVAVMSSSGV
-599 HGDAADAVIKAIADG
+599 QGEAADTVIRAIADG
-614 VEAQRRGDAVAAQQ
+614 IEAQRRGDAAAAQQ
-628 AAAVLRVAPEPPPL
+628 AAAVLRVAPEPPPM
-642 PPQPRLKIVGGTDA
+642 PAQPRLKLVGGTDA
-656 GPDFDPDDLARLR
+656 APDYDPDDLAALR
-669 DLKVGD
+669 ELKVGD

-737 FEYALQR
+737 FEDALQR

>member
-1 MTPVSSRPPTY
+1 MSPVNSRPPTY

-24 EQLSSLVHAVLGKAD
+24 EQLSSLVLAVLGKAD

-61 LEAMTT
+61 LEAMNT

-86 FDELIEPKQGSAEG
+86 FDELIEPKQATPDG

-148 APRQNPLSPLNFG
+148 TPRQNPLSPLNFG

-205 AAGLVPRQGIGP
+205 AAGLVPRQGLGP
-217 GGSMRPGGGA
+217 GGSMRPGGA
-227 ARPGSVPAPTNSG
+227 PPRPGSPPSAAHPG
-240 AATPSSEGDA
+240 AATPSAEHDA
-250 SGYGQGHGHGYGDG
+250 GGYAQGGGHGQGHGYG
-264 HGHAAPTSQEDA
+264 HGAPASQDDA
-276 NVFSLLREMLRAL
+276 NVFALLREMLRAL
-289 RPQPSGGPATGAVGQ
+289 RPPQSGGPATGAVGHG
-304 VLPERRA
+304 LPERRA
-311 LQTAEMLSV
+311 LQTTEMLSV

-360 SPDQVRISPDE
+360 SPEQVRISPDE

-516 SNRVDGRKVPAALR
+516 ANRVDGRKVPAALR
-530 EFLARSWSHHLSLAA
+530 EFLARSWSHHLSLVA
-545 LREGTESVAWSAALS
+545 LREGTESVAWTAALS

-589 LVAVLGSSGV
+589 LVVVLGSSGV
-599 HGDAADAVIKAIADG
+599 QGDAADAVIKAIADG
-614 VEAQRRGDAVAAQQ
+614 IEAQRRGDAVAAQQ
-628 AAAVLRVAPEPPPL
+628 AAAVLRVAPEPPPM
-642 PPQPRLKIVGGTDA
+642 PAQPRLKIVGGTDA
-656 GPDFDPDDLARLR
+656 VPEIDPDDLAQLR

-737 FEYALQR
+737 FEDALQR

>member
-24 EQLSSLVHAVLGKAD
+24 EQLSSLVLAVLGKAD

-61 LEAMTT
+61 LEAMNT

-86 FDELIEPKQGSAEG
+86 FDELIEPKQAVGDG

-142 MGVESL
+142 MGVEAL

-185 ERELLARFNDVLD
+185 ERELLARFNEVLD
-198 PLMQRFM
+198 PLMQRFT
-205 AAGLVPRQGIGP
+205 AAGLVPRQSVGP
-217 GGSMRPGGGA
+217 AGA
-227 ARPGSVPAPTNSG
+227 SRPGSAPRPSG
-240 AATPSSEGDA
+240 AAPASAPGNATVPSPSHDGG
-250 SGYGQGHGHGYGDG
+250 GYG
-264 HGHAAPTSQEDA
+264 HGHATSQDDA

-289 RPQPSGGPATGAVGQ
+289 RPQANGGPAAGGVGSG
-304 VLPERRA
+304 LPERRA
-311 LQTAEMLSV
+311 LQTTEMLSV

-360 SPDQVRISPDE
+360 SPEQVRISPDE

-530 EFLARSWSHHLSLAA
+530 EFLARSWSHHLSLVA
-545 LREGTESVAWSAALS
+545 LREGSESVAWSAALS

-567 LLPGGKAG
+567 LLPGGKAA

-589 LVAVLGSSGV
+589 LVVVLGSSGV
-599 HGDAADAVIKAIADG
+599 QGDAADGVIKAIADG
-614 VEAQRRGDAVAAQQ
+614 IEAQRRGDAVAAQQ

-642 PPQPRLKIVGGTDA
+642 PAQPRLKIVGGTDA
-656 GPDFDPDDLARLR
+656 VPEIDPDDLAQLR

-723 KLGKLQLRDAQGGA
+723 KLGKLQLRETQGGA
-737 FEYALQR
+737 FEDALQR

>member
-24 EQLSSLVHAVLGKAD
+24 EQLSSLVLAVLGKAD

-61 LEAMTT
+61 LEAMNT

-86 FDELIEPKQGSAEG
+86 FDELIEPKQAVGDG

-142 MGVESL
+142 MGVEAL

-185 ERELLARFNDVLD
+185 ERELLARFNEVLD
-198 PLMQRFM
+198 PLMQRFT
-205 AAGLVPRQGIGP
+205 AAGLVPRQSVGP
-217 GGSMRPGGGA
+217 AGA
-227 ARPGSVPAPTNSG
+227 SRPGSAPRPSG
-240 AATPSSEGDA
+240 AAPASAPGNATVPSPSLDGG
-250 SGYGQGHGHGYGDG
+250 GYGHGHG
-264 HGHAAPTSQEDA
+264 HATSQDDA

-289 RPQPSGGPATGAVGQ
+289 RPQANGGPAAGGVGSG
-304 VLPERRA
+304 LPERRA
-311 LQTAEMLSV
+311 LQTTEMLSV

-360 SPDQVRISPDE
+360 SPEQVRISPDE

-530 EFLARSWSHHLSLAA
+530 EFLARSWSHHLSLVA
-545 LREGTESVAWSAALS
+545 LREGSESVAWSAALS

-567 LLPGGKAG
+567 LLPGGKAA

-589 LVAVLGSSGV
+589 LVVVLGSSGV
-599 HGDAADAVIKAIADG
+599 QGDAADGVIKAIADG
-614 VEAQRRGDAVAAQQ
+614 IEAQRRGDAVAAQQ

-642 PPQPRLKIVGGTDA
+642 PAQPRLKIVGGTDA
-656 GPDFDPDDLARLR
+656 VPEIDPDDLAQLR

-723 KLGKLQLRDAQGGA
+723 KLGKLQLRETQGGA
-737 FEYALQR
+737 FEDALQR